1 MRLISLLLA
10 LLLVAFLVVKQLNSS
25 SSQSQVKQVL
35 GSDGVDI
42 PKVPSSPKDL
52 QNFEGDMD
60 KFIQD
65 NADKRSEHLEK
76 AMGK

>member
-1 MRLISLLLA
+1 MA